1 MSLQCQL
8 DLSPPGK
15 SNSSFTNSRFLSGFE
30 KNSFTVFFQEVRGK
44 ERKRD
49 IFYRICKQF
58 LVVNIYFIMVY
69 LFLAV
74 GAKKMRPLVI

>member
-1 MSLQCQL
+1 
-8 DLSPPGK
+8 K

-49 IFYRICKQF
+49 IFYKIYKP
-58 LVVNIYFIMVY
+58 VVFVSLFFIRVC
-69 LFLAV
+69 LFL
-74 GAKKMRPLVI
+74 GGRAKKMRPLVI